1 MTYSIN
7 IQPCNDPYIKIAE
20 EAMGAIAELL
30 IPGAFLVD
38 IIPIL
43 KYVPAW
49 FPGAKFQR
57 KAAVMRKHA
66 ATMRNAPFAATEE
79 LMVFGSSLFL
89 GFLLDERIRSQ
100 AKGDYNPSFVTE
112 VLKEIQYSDTPNQD
126 INLLKD
132 VAAVAYAG

>member
-7 IQPCNDPYIKIAE
+7 IHPYNDPYIKIAE
-20 EAMGAIAELL
+20 EAIGAVAELL
-30 IPGAFLVD
+30 VPGAFLVD

-57 KAAVMRKHA
+57 KAAVMRKLT

-79 LMVFGSSLFL
+79 LMVFGSSPFL
-89 GFLLDERIRSQ
+89 GFLLDEHIRSG
-100 AKGDYNPSFVTE
+100 KG
-112 VLKEIQYSDTPNQD
+112 
-126 INLLKD
+126 
-132 VAAVAYAG
+132 